1 MPYYIAPFTI
11 LYHIIQYFTLQ
22 YYTIQ
27 KYTILYCVLYDMILS
42 CTILSAC
49 LSVCRSVCL
58 SVCPSVY
65 LFIGFVYTVCLLSRP
80 FAPTS
85 RTSLPGR
92 ISSGPEKRKRVFFL
106 FVLWAA
112 PLANHT
118 MLQVWEILLDSF
130 PEGNAI
136 DVESPAK
143 LKRWN
148 CPCDKAR
155 ECLSLT

>member
-11 LYHIIQYFTLQ
+11 LYHIMLYFTLQ

-58 SVCPSVY
+58 SVHLSICLSVLY
-65 LFIGFVYTVCLLSRP
+65 ILSVSFPARLLRP
-80 FAPTS
+80 VAQVH
-85 RTSLPGR
+85 LVVLLQGR
-92 ISSGPEKRKRVFFL
+92 KKEKDFFL